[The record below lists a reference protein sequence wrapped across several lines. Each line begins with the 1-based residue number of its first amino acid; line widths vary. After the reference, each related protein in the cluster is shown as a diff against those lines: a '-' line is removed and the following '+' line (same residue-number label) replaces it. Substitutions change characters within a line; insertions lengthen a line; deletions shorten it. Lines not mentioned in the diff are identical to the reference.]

1 MKDKGD
7 IHLQVTAQII
17 CETFDHSPV
26 FRVGGD
32 EFVAVLQG
40 EDYENRDALLRA
52 FDEACAETRSTA
64 EDAWKKVDIARGMA
78 VYDPG
83 EDNAVDDVARRADKL
98 MYENKWSVKGMK
110 TER

>member
-1 MKDKGD
+1 MPTPFA
-7 IHLQVTAQII
+7 LQPRNVRYNMGVNAG
-17 CETFDHSPV
+17 V
-26 FRVGGD
+26 
-32 EFVAVLQG
+32 
-40 EDYENRDALLRA
+40 LLRA
-52 FDEACAETRSTA
+52 FDEACAKTRSTA

>member
-1 MKDKGD
+1 M
-7 IHLQVTAQII
+7 
-17 CETFDHSPV
+17 
-26 FRVGGD
+26 GGD

-52 FDEACAETRSTA
+52 FDEACAKTRSTA

>member
-1 MKDKGD
+1 MKV
-7 IHLQVTAQII
+7 IQ
-17 CETFDHSPV
+17 C
-26 FRVGGD
+26 
-32 EFVAVLQG
+32 
-40 EDYENRDALLRA
+40 ENRDALLRA
-52 FDEACAETRSTA
+52 FDEACAKTRSTA